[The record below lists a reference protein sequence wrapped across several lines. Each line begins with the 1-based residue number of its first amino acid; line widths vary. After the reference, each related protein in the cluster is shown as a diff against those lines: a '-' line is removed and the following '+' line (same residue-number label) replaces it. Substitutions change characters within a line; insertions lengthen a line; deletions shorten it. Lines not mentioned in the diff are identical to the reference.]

1 MPPERG
7 LVKARGICQTDN
19 MSQSRATIIGCS
31 AILLWSLLA
40 LLTIGSAP
48 VPPFQLNAM
57 TFAIGAVVGL
67 IWTARR
73 GFGVLRGV
81 PLRVYVFGT
90 AGLFGYH
97 ALYFTA
103 FRLGP
108 DASTGLIAYLWPL
121 LIVLLSGLL
130 PNERLRPRQ
139 ILGAV
144 LGFAGAGVLVIASGQ
159 MGANPAAMALAFLG
173 ALTWAGYSVVSR
185 LMGKVPSEAVTLFC
199 AATAILSAGAHFVF
213 EDSAWPVSAYGWA
226 SVVALGLGP
235 VGIAF
240 FTWDIGMK
248 RGDIQTLGAAS
259 YAAPLLSTLALI
271 GAGINALT
279 PALAAAAVLI
289 VAGAALA
296 ASARTAKVAPD

>member
-1 MPPERG
+1 
-7 LVKARGICQTDN
+7 
-19 MSQSRATIIGCS
+19 MSTRRATIIGFT

-40 LLTIGSAP
+40 LLTIGTAP
-48 VPPFQLNAM
+48 VPPLQLNAM
-57 TFAIGAVVGL
+57 TFAMGAGVGL

-130 PNERLRPRQ
+130 PSERLQPRHV
-139 ILGAV
+139 LGAAC
-144 LGFAGAGVLVIASGQ
+144 GFSGAALIVVQSGHI
-159 MGANPAAMALAFLG
+159 GANPAALILAFLC
-173 ALTWAGYSVVSR
+173 ALTWAGYSVASR
-185 LMGKVPSEAVTLFC
+185 AMGAVPSESVTLFC
-199 AATAILSAGAHFVF
+199 AATAILSAGAHLAF
-213 EDSAWPVSAYGWA
+213 EDSAWPIGAYGWA
-226 SVVALGLGP
+226 SVIALGLGP

-248 RGDIQTLGAAS
+248 RGNIQTLGAAS

-271 GAGINALT
+271 AAGINRLT
-279 PALAAAAVLI
+279 PALAIAAALI

-296 ASARTAKVAPD
+296 ASASTAKSAQD